1 MQTDVLRMLRRAG
14 KPVKI
19 SDIARTLGRSEA
31 DVITSVKRI
40 PKVVRING
48 DYLEML

>member
-14 KPVKI
+14 KPLKI

-31 DVITSVKRI
+31 DVLNSVKRI
-40 PKVVRING
+40 PKIVKVNG
-48 DYLEML
+48 DYLEMQ